1 MKNHGEICNHNQLQ
15 QRQQNI
21 GAVARNDG
29 RDKTENTEGGKA
41 DDAMHNLDAHFAH
54 AVHEVGNGLGL
65 LARSHNA
72 EAEDKGNHDNL
83 QHRGVSHRLDDV
95 CGENVHDRV
104 DERGGFLRFIRKLLG
119 RQAIPAANVEDIRHN
134 QADDNGEC
142 RRGEVVDNRFAA
154 DGANALDV
162 GQRNDASGHR
172 ENDQR
177 NDDHLNKVQENRAE
191 RLNVRGGK
199 FSIALKRDTGHNAQR
214 QRNKDPRG
222 ERESLIPGQILLRFG
237 HFVEVMLGFFAKI
250 AQLRHWSPLSMQE

>member
-1 MKNHGEICNHNQLQ
+1 MKNHGKICNHDQLQ

-21 GAVARNDG
+21 GAVARNNG
-29 RDKTENTEGGKA
+29 RDKTENTEGGET

-95 CGENVHDRV
+95 CGENVHDCV

-142 RRGEVVDNRFAA
+142 RRGEVVDDRFAA
-154 DGANALDV
+154 DGTNALNI

-199 FSIALKRDTGHNAQR
+199 FSIALKRNTGHNAQR